1 MMKIPPLPPLPPRNK
16 TEGTTPSS
24 EPHQNFV
31 EITPLPL
38 PPRPQT
44 IKTTPF
50 ASRIPPLVEQVG
62 FTSEVNL
69 EPLFSEE
76 YVSRTQDRNML
87 AGFHNMDSEVTKLN
101 ELLSE
106 KFAFILRMPLNA
118 KTAYRAAVQT
128 AEDLVLDSHFLE
140 ELTAFPLDIPSS
152 QIQIVKDHF
161 GVTTLK
167 SAKDLIPS
175 VLDDAKS
182 MGPAKAEAF
191 YNAVQSYSAEIVL
204 KVRIDLRLG
213 NTDKAIG
220 ELLSHLFLMKTYGNS
235 HANEAE
241 VDDVLLFAQRF
252 AAQPLPVEELHGF
265 TYFFFPRAE
274 SRVSA
279 RHLLARSLN
288 EWNALPMAEAVNAET
303 IRRDQRMWNENADN
317 AFIYNDFLNDSA
329 SYYALLSRLLPAG
342 TSNDMDF
349 SPEGDVFAGGGL
361 GKEVW
366 EEINAVELNL
376 SRFNASLRPYQEF
389 GVKYCLHQKRTL
401 LGDDMGLGKALPN
414 SEPVLT
420 PIGFQQIGVLKV
432 GELVIGQNG
441 QPTKITGVYPQGVR
455 DIYTITFHDGSF
467 VNCDLDHLWSVQD
480 ISSGANSSSWQTL
493 TTSKLIAEGLA
504 DNTGQ
509 LRYQIPMMEA
519 VEFLQTDD
527 TLPLINTSGTTLEDY
542 KLASIADRL
551 HMVQILMGI
560 HGWINQTGTVCE
572 FSTTDK
578 SLLETF
584 VWLVQSLGG
593 TCKIVKSETEKVGE
607 RSIFRTAVNLPQAM
621 NPFNTS
627 LMSRRWDERKE
638 VTPSRFIERIEF
650 SHVEEATCIKVE
662 ASDELFVTR
671 NFVVTHNTIQAIAVM
686 AHLTATATERPAHL
700 VVAPLSVQENWA
712 RELTLHSSLK
722 ACVVRSKD
730 QKVIAANYD
739 VIVTTY
745 ERISEKL
752 RNQIT
757 GAVIVDEAHFVKNPE
772 TQRTQRVLAAIGDR
786 EHAMFMTGTAIENNL
801 EELSRLIELVN
812 PAISKNLDALSAA
825 PTPQAYRSAIAASYL
840 RRNKEDVLTELPEL
854 TVKDEWV
861 EMGLA
866 ERDYYKQSLDA
877 NWHSIRKVGYAR
889 VDFSKITRMAEI
901 ILNSV
906 AKGEKILIFSYY
918 LEVLDTIERVF
929 KKIPQV
935 RVDGSVDSLERQ
947 ALVDKFNNAVG
958 TKIFLSQINTGGVGL
973 NLQSASRIIL
983 CEPQI
988 KFSLETQAI
997 ARAHRMGQLNPV
1009 IAHRLATID
1018 TIDERIIELRNGKQK
1033 LFDEYAKRTAM
1044 GDMSIELEDEG
1055 KSKRLILAEERLK
1068 HGVITHV

>member
-1 MMKIPPLPPLPPRNK
+1 
-16 TEGTTPSS
+16 
-24 EPHQNFV
+24 
-31 EITPLPL
+31 
-38 PPRPQT
+38 
-44 IKTTPF
+44 
-50 ASRIPPLVEQVG
+50 
-62 FTSEVNL
+62 
-69 EPLFSEE
+69 
-76 YVSRTQDRNML
+76 
-87 AGFHNMDSEVTKLN
+87 MDSQVTQLN
-101 ELLSE
+101 DLLSE
-106 KFAFILRMPLNA
+106 KFAFMLRMPLNA
-118 KTAYRAAVQT
+118 KAAYRAAFQI

-140 ELTAFPLDIPSS
+140 ELSAFPLDIPAS
-152 QIQIVKDHF
+152 QIQIVKNHF

-167 SAKDLIPS
+167 SVKDLVPS
-175 VLDDAKS
+175 FIDDAKN

-191 YNAVQSYSAEIVL
+191 YNAAQSYIAEIKL
-204 KVRIDLRLG
+204 KVRIDLRMG
-213 NTDKAIG
+213 DTDKAIG
-220 ELLSHLFLMKTYGNS
+220 ELLSHLFLLKTYGNS

-241 VDDVLLFAQRF
+241 VDNVLLFAQRF
-252 AAQPLPVEELHGF
+252 AAQPLPVKELHGF
-265 TYFFFPRAE
+265 TYFLFPRSE

-288 EWNALPMAEAVNAET
+288 EWNALPMTESVKEEAL
-303 IRRDQRMWNENADN
+303 RRDQRMWNENADN

-329 SYYALLSRLLPAG
+329 TYYALLSRLLLAG
-342 TSNDMDF
+342 TSNEMDF
-349 SPEGDVFAGGGL
+349 SPDGDVFAGGGL

-420 PIGFQQIGVLKV
+420 PTGFKQMGALKV
-432 GELVIGQNG
+432 NEHVIGKDG
-441 QPTKITGVYPQGVR
+441 QSTKVTGVYPQGVR
-455 DIYTITFHDGSF
+455 DIYTVTFQDGSF

-480 ISSGANSSSWQTL
+480 TTSGAASNSWQTL
-493 TTSKLIAEGLA
+493 TAGKLREDLKDDRGK
-504 DNTGQ
+504 
-509 LRYQIPMMEA
+509 LRYQIPMVTA
-519 VEFLQTDD
+519 VEFPQSDD
-527 TLPLINTSGTTLEDY
+527 TLPLYGKSGIDPEDY
-542 KLASIADRL
+542 MLASISERL
-551 HMVQILMGI
+551 HMVQTLMSI
-560 HGWINQTGTVCE
+560 NGWINHEGTVCQ
-572 FSTTDK
+572 FSTTD
-578 SLLETF
+578 SELLESFT
-584 VWLVQSLGG
+584 WLVQSLGG
-593 TCKIVKSETEKVGE
+593 TCEAVSLETSKHGE
-607 RSIFRTAVNLPQAM
+607 PSIFRTIVNLPQAM
-621 NPFNTS
+621 NPFNEP
-627 LMSRRWDERKE
+627 LMSNRWDQRKE
-638 VTPSRFIERIEF
+638 VVPSRFIESIEF
-650 SHVEEATCIKVE
+650 SHVEEATCIKV
-662 ASDELFVTR
+662 AAHDELFITR

-686 AHLTATATERPAHL
+686 AHLTATAVERPVHL

-739 VIVTTY
+739 VVVTTY
-745 ERISEKL
+745 ERISENL
-752 RNQIT
+752 RKQVT
-757 GAVIVDEAHFVKNPE
+757 GVVVVDEAHFVKNPE

-861 EMGLA
+861 EMGLV
-866 ERDYYKQSLDA
+866 EMDYYKQSLDA

-918 LEVLDTIERVF
+918 LEVLDTVERVF

-935 RVDGSVDSLERQ
+935 RVDGSVDALERQ
-947 ALVDKFNNAVG
+947 ALVDNFNNAIG

-1009 IAHRLATID
+1009 IAHRLATTN
-1018 TIDERIIELRNGKQK
+1018 TIDERIIGLRNAKQK

-1055 KSKRLILAEERLK
+1055 KSKRLIMAEERLK
-1068 HGVITHV
+1068 HGVTTHV